1 MAGRNKKYGDTIG
14 TDLHLLNRD
23 VILLRN
29 ISKGSSRTPLL
40 YLALQHV
47 SPVLGR
53 PDQVVESIC
62 RRHGVCVAGP
72 MPPLLTL
79 QADLGSG
86 HRAHCQDR
94 LFPPAASSGAAQA
107 FSRIRFRIEPIAT
120 LVRLEIGLILKKRA
134 TWRVEMVPTM
144 PRLRASSASS
154 RGVQWLIGRPDASG
168 GSQARAMIWHH
179 CSALKV
185 AGAPGRGASW
195 RRSGTAQPGRVS
207 QWRRQRRTVV
217 RVVPR
222 RRATSGAVRPSA
234 NREDH
239 VGSEAQVLGR
249 LMGTDHRVE
258 RLTLLL

>member
-1 MAGRNKKYGDTIG
+1 
-14 TDLHLLNRD
+14 
-23 VILLRN
+23 
-29 ISKGSSRTPLL
+29 
-40 YLALQHV
+40 
-47 SPVLGR
+47 
-53 PDQVVESIC
+53 
-62 RRHGVCVAGP
+62 
-72 MPPLLTL
+72 
-79 QADLGSG
+79 
-86 HRAHCQDR
+86 
-94 LFPPAASSGAAQA
+94 
-107 FSRIRFRIEPIAT
+107 
-120 LVRLEIGLILKKRA
+120 
-134 TWRVEMVPTM
+134 M

-179 CSALKV
+179 CSALKWQEPGAWGV
-185 AGAPGRGASW
+185 LETLGHGTAGAW
-195 RRSGTAQPGRVS
+195 S